1 MKTITIQLPETTELS
16 DFEARMILASKL
28 YEMGRLSSGQAAR
41 LVGISRRE
49 FIETVGTYGVS
60 VFQYSPEEPTAQEVE
75 KLVEEKPELGLF
87 D

>member
-1 MKTITIQLPETTELS
+1 MKTITIQLPETELS

-41 LVGISRRE
+41 VVGVSRRE

-60 VFQYSPEEPTAQEVE
+60 VLQYSPEELAQDIENAR
-75 KLVEEKPELGLF
+75 KFIKPRDE
-87 D
+87 